1 MRALVLGG
9 AGGMGQGVARD
20 LIKQQQVTDVVLGD
34 LYPDPERLAPKLRD
48 SEKVNLIKMDVND
61 HDGMVNTFK
70 EIDVVINCAGPFY
83 KTAVPVA
90 KAAVEAKVNYID
102 ICDDYEGTEILFNSE
117 IDKMAREAGITVL
130 TGMGSDP
137 GTNNVLVKWY
147 ADRLDSVDEIYLY
160 WVVSIAELA
169 GAAWD
174 HSLHMTLG
182 KIPQYLNGEL
192 VHVEGGTEVV
202 AEEFLEPLGTCHV
215 RYVGHPQPLT
225 IPKYI
230 KGVKNVIIKGA
241 LIPQWV
247 DELIKEQKDTGFWQ
261 IIKTISNGELVH
273 VEGGTEVVAEE
284 FLEPLGTCHV
294 RYVGHPQPLTIP
306 KYIKGVKNVVIKG
319 ALIPQWVDELIKQQ
333 KDTGFLGKEPIDIK
347 GTRVTPYDLALK
359 LWETIPEGRDNGP
372 QASGLKVIVKGER
385 DGKKVTYTADM
396 VGRMAPGTGLPASI
410 AALMMDAGDV
420 TEKGVVAP
428 EGCIDP
434 DKFLAA
440 FLKRGA
446 RIHQTEKISSM
457 LEV

>member
-1 MRALVLGG
+1 MRTLVLGG

-20 LIKQQQVTDVVLGD
+20 LVKQPHVNSLVLAD
-34 LYPDPERLAPKLRD
+34 LYPDPQRLSPKLRESD
-48 SEKVNLIKMDVND
+48 KVNLIKMDVND
-61 HDGMVNTFK
+61 HGAMVSAFK

-102 ICDDYEGTEILFNSE
+102 ICDDYEGTEILFNSG
-117 IDKMAREAGITVL
+117 IDKIARDAGITVL

-147 ADRLDSVDEIYLY
+147 ADRLDIVDEIYLY

-182 KIPQYLNGEL
+182 KVPQFINGEL
-192 VHVEGGTEVV
+192 VLVEGGTDVV
-202 AEEFLEPLGTCHV
+202 EADFLEPLGTCQM

-241 LIPQWV
+241 LIPLWV
-247 DELIKEQKDTGFWQ
+247 DELIKEQK
-261 IIKTISNGELVH
+261 E
-273 VEGGTEVVAEE
+273 
-284 FLEPLGTCHV
+284 
-294 RYVGHPQPLTIP
+294 
-306 KYIKGVKNVVIKG
+306 
-319 ALIPQWVDELIKQQ
+319 
-333 KDTGFLGKEPIDIK
+333 TGFLGQEPIDIK
-347 GTRVTPYDLALK
+347 GTKVTPYDLALK
-359 LWETIPEGRDNGP
+359 LWEKIPEGRDNGP
-372 QASGLKVIVKGER
+372 QASGLKVIVTGQR
-385 DGKKVTYTADM
+385 GGNKVTYTADM
-396 VGRMAPGTGLPASI
+396 VGRMAPGTGLPAAI
-410 AALMMDAGDV
+410 ASLMMDAGDV

-434 DKFLAA
+434 TKFLEA

-446 RIHQTEKISSM
+446 KIHQTETIASM
-457 LEV
+457 LKI

>member
-1 MRALVLGG
+1 MRAIVLGG

-20 LIKQQQVTDVVLGD
+20 LIKQEQVTDVILAD

-48 SEKVNLIKMDVND
+48 SEKATLIKMDVND
-61 HDGMVNTFK
+61 HDAMVSRFK

-90 KAAVEAKVNYID
+90 KAAVEAKKNYID
-102 ICDDYEGTEILFNSE
+102 ICDDYEGTEILFNSD
-117 IDKMAREAGITVL
+117 IDKMAKEADITVL

-147 ADRLDSVDEIYLY
+147 ADRMDSVDEIYLY

-182 KIPQYLNGEL
+182 KIPQYINGEL
-192 VHVEGGTEVV
+192 VYVEGGTEEV
-202 AEEFLEPLGTCHV
+202 AEQFLEPLGTCHV

-225 IPKYI
+225 LPRYL

-241 LIPQWV
+241 LIPLWV
-247 DELIKEQKDTGFWQ
+247 DELIKNQKETG
-261 IIKTISNGELVH
+261 L
-273 VEGGTEVVAEE
+273 
-284 FLEPLGTCHV
+284 LGT
-294 RYVGHPQPLTIP
+294 
-306 KYIKGVKNVVIKG
+306 
-319 ALIPQWVDELIKQQ
+319 
-333 KDTGFLGKEPIDIK
+333 EPIDIK
-347 GTRVTPYDLALK
+347 GTKVTPYDLTLK
-359 LWETIPEGRDNGP
+359 LWETIPQGRDNGP
-372 QASGLKVIVKGER
+372 QSSGLKVIVKGER

-410 AALMMDAGDV
+410 ASLMMDAGDV
-420 TEKGVVAP
+420 TVKGVVAP

-434 DKFLAA
+434 AKFLGA

-446 RIHQTEKISSM
+446 RIHQTETISSM
-457 LEV
+457 FEV

>member
-20 LIKQQQVTDVVLGD
+20 LIKQDQVTHVVLGD
-34 LYPDPERLAPKLRD
+34 LYPDPERLAPKLR
-48 SEKVNLIKMDVND
+48 SNEKVSLIRMDVND
-61 HDGMVNTFK
+61 HDGMVGTFK
-70 EIDVVINCAGPFY
+70 NIDVVINCAGPFY

-90 KAAVEAKVNYID
+90 RAAVRAKVNYID
-102 ICDDYEGTEILFNSE
+102 ICDDYEGTEILFSSE
-117 IDKMAREAGITVL
+117 IDEMAREAGITVL

-147 ADRLDSVDEIYLY
+147 ADHLDSVDEIYLY

-192 VHVEGGTEVV
+192 VQVEGGTGEVAV
-202 AEEFLEPLGTCHV
+202 ELLEPLGTCHL

-230 KGVKNVIIKGA
+230 KGVQNVIIKGA
-241 LIPQWV
+241 LIP
-247 DELIKEQKDTGFWQ
+247 K
-261 IIKTISNGELVH
+261 
-273 VEGGTEVVAEE
+273 
-284 FLEPLGTCHV
+284 
-294 RYVGHPQPLTIP
+294 
-306 KYIKGVKNVVIKG
+306 
-319 ALIPQWVDELIKQQ
+319 WVDELIKQQ
-333 KDTGFLGKEPIDIK
+333 KDTGLLSKESLDIK
-347 GTRVTPYDLALK
+347 GTKVTPYDLALK

-428 EGCIDP
+428 EGCIPP
-434 DKFLAA
+434 DRFLAA

-446 RIHQTEKISSM
+446 RIHQTERISSM
-457 LEV
+457 LDV

>member
-1 MRALVLGG
+1 MRAFVLGG

-20 LIKQQQVTDVVLGD
+20 LIKQQQVEHVVLGD
-34 LYPDPERLAPKLRD
+34 LYPDPSRLAPKLRD
-48 SEKVNLIKMDVND
+48 SDKTNLIKMDVND
-61 HDGMVNTFK
+61 HSGMVKAFK
-70 EIDVVINCAGPFY
+70 EVDVVINCAGPFY

-90 KAAVEAKVNYID
+90 KAAVESKVNYID

-117 IDKMAREAGITVL
+117 IGKIAKEAGITVL

-147 ADRLDSVDEIYLY
+147 ADRLDSVHDIYLY

-182 KIPQYLNGEL
+182 KVPQYLNGEL
-192 VHVEGGTEVV
+192 VNVDGGGEVV

-241 LIPQWV
+241 LIPLWV
-247 DELIKEQKDTGFWQ
+247 DELIKEQKDTGFLN
-261 IIKTISNGELVH
+261 T
-273 VEGGTEVVAEE
+273 
-284 FLEPLGTCHV
+284 
-294 RYVGHPQPLTIP
+294 
-306 KYIKGVKNVVIKG
+306 
-319 ALIPQWVDELIKQQ
+319 
-333 KDTGFLGKEPIDIK
+333 EPIEVRGNK
-347 GTRVTPYDLALK
+347 VTPYDLALK
-359 LWETIPEGRDNGP
+359 LWETIPEGRDRGP
-372 QASGLKVIVKGER
+372 QSSGLKVIVKGEK
-385 DGKKVTYTADM
+385 DGKKITYTADM

-410 AALMMDAGDV
+410 AALMMNAGHV

-434 DKFLAA
+434 AKFLEE

-446 RIHQTEKISSM
+446 RIHQTETISS
-457 LEV
+457 LLQV

>member
-1 MRALVLGG
+1 MRAIVLGG

-20 LIKQQQVTDVVLGD
+20 LIKQQQVTDVILAD

-48 SEKVNLIKMDVND
+48 SEKATLIKMDVND
-61 HDGMVNTFK
+61 HDAMVNRFK

-90 KAAVEAKVNYID
+90 KAAVEAKKNYID
-102 ICDDYEGTEILFNSE
+102 ICDDYEGTEILFNSD
-117 IDKMAREAGITVL
+117 IDKMAKEAGITVL

-137 GTNNVLVKWY
+137 GTNNILVKWY
-147 ADRLDSVDEIYLY
+147 ADRLDQVDDIYLY

-182 KIPQYLNGEL
+182 KIPQYIDGEL
-192 VHVEGGTEVV
+192 VYVEGWTEEV
-202 AEEFLEPLGTCHV
+202 AEQFLEPLGTCHV

-225 IPKYI
+225 LPRYL

-241 LIPQWV
+241 LIPLWV
-247 DELIKEQKDTGFWQ
+247 DELIKNQKETG
-261 IIKTISNGELVH
+261 L
-273 VEGGTEVVAEE
+273 
-284 FLEPLGTCHV
+284 LGT
-294 RYVGHPQPLTIP
+294 
-306 KYIKGVKNVVIKG
+306 
-319 ALIPQWVDELIKQQ
+319 
-333 KDTGFLGKEPIDIK
+333 EPIDIK
-347 GTRVTPYDLALK
+347 GTKVTPYDLTLK

-372 QASGLKVIVKGER
+372 QSSGLKVIVKGER

-410 AALMMDAGDV
+410 ASLMMDAGDV
-420 TEKGVVAP
+420 TVKGVVAP

-434 DKFLAA
+434 AKFLGA

-446 RIHQTEKISSM
+446 RIHQTETISSM
-457 LEV
+457 FEV

>member
-20 LIKQQQVTDVVLGD
+20 LIKQPQVTDLVLGD

-48 SEKVNLIKMDVND
+48 SEKVKLIKMDVND
-61 HDGMVNTFK
+61 HNGMVNAFK

-90 KAAVEAKVNYID
+90 RASVEAKVNYID

-117 IDKMAREAGITVL
+117 IDGIARDAGITVL

-147 ADRLDSVDEIYLY
+147 ADRLDRVDDIYLY

-192 VHVEGGTEVV
+192 VHVEGGTGE
-202 AEEFLEPLGTCHV
+202 ATAEFLEPLGTC
-215 RYVGHPQPLT
+215 L
-225 IPKYI
+225 
-230 KGVKNVIIKGA
+230 
-241 LIPQWV
+241 L
-247 DELIKEQKDTGFWQ
+247 
-261 IIKTISNGELVH
+261 
-273 VEGGTEVVAEE
+273 
-284 FLEPLGTCHV
+284 

-319 ALIPQWVDELIKQQ
+319 ALIPQWVDELIKEQ
-333 KDTGFLGKEPIDIK
+333 KDTGFLGKEPMDIK
-347 GTRVTPYDLALK
+347 GTTVTPYDLALK
-359 LWETIPEGRDNGP
+359 LWQTIPQGRDNGP
-372 QASGLKVIVKGER
+372 QASGLKVIVIGER
-385 DGKKVTYTADM
+385 GGKKITYTADM

-420 TEKGVVAP
+420 TENGVVAP

-434 DKFLAA
+434 AKFLAA

-446 RIHQTEKISSM
+446 RIHQTETISS
-457 LEV
+457 LLQV